1 LFLQNTKCLL
11 LNISALATEK
21 HERRRNGC
29 RFRKAM
35 NNVTERIHAVQHIRK
50 MRGGSQPHLLR
61 ASDNHYYVTKFR
73 NNPQAVKILTNEYLA
88 TKLGTLVGLPMPQ
101 VAIISVPDWLIENSP
116 ELKIDL
122 GGYSVACASGLH
134 FGSRYVVD
142 PTKASVFDYLPE
154 SMLNRVSNLQD
165 FARVLAFDKWTG
177 NADGRQAVFSKM
189 ANKRSYRATF
199 IDQGYCFNA
208 GEWNFPDSP
217 FRGTYPRSQVYAH
230 VRGWNDFEPTLS
242 MIEKIDAAEIWDIVR
257 EIPEEWY
264 QSDTEA
270 LVCLIASL
278 YQHRFVVRDLISD
291 FRKSSRNPF
300 PNWTAETNLPFS
312 STQDKIKEE
321 IKKVTDSKLKA
332 VFVLN
337 SETQTFK
344 PTAHNMG
351 TDLAMEQFSADPNA
365 RVVEQTERHRNA
377 DASKCR
383 ACKKQA
389 EELTSKHTEAVPG
402 SEQDGESAAQ
412 ESEGD

>member
-1 LFLQNTKCLL
+1 MTEH
-11 LNISALATEK
+11 ISA
-21 HERRRNGC
+21 
-29 RFRKAM
+29 M
-35 NNVTERIHAVQHIRK
+35 QHIRK

-73 NNPQAVKILTNEYLA
+73 NNPQHTRILTNEYLA
-88 TKLGTLVGLPMPQ
+88 TKLGDLVGLPMPQ
-101 VAIISVPDWLIENSP
+101 VAIISVSDWLIKNSP

-122 GGYSVACASGLH
+122 GGYSVACASGLQ

-142 PTKASVFDYLPE
+142 PTKTSVFDYLPE
-154 SMLNRVSNLQD
+154 SMMNRVSNLQD

-177 NADGRQAVFSKM
+177 NADGRQVVFANA
-189 ANKRSYRATF
+189 ANKRFYRATF

-217 FRGTYPRSQVYAH
+217 LRSTYARNGVYAQ
-230 VRGWNDFEPTLS
+230 VTGWDDFEPTLS
-242 MIEKIDAAEIWDIVR
+242 RIEEIDAAEIWSIVR
-257 EIPEEWY
+257 EIPEDWY

-270 LVCLIASL
+270 LSRLISSL
-278 YQHRFVVRDLISD
+278 YQRRALVRELVTA

-300 PNWTAETNLPFS
+300 PNWMAETSLGS
-312 STQDKIKEE
+312 STQNKTKEE
-321 IKKVTDSKLKA
+321 ITEVTDSKLKA
-332 VFVLN
+332 VFILN

-344 PTAHNMG
+344 PTAHNLG
-351 TDLAMEQFSADPNA
+351 ADLAMEQFSADPNA
-365 RVVEQTERHRNA
+365 RVIDQTERHRNA

-389 EELTSKHTEAVPG
+389 DELTTKHTESAPG

-412 ESEGD
+412 ESESD